1 MIHAALIALSLA
13 ADAASLDIGSKA
25 PPLSAEQWL
34 KGEPVQAFEPGK
46 VYVVEFWAT
55 WCGPCIAS
63 IPHLTQIQKDHPEV
77 AVLGIAASE
86 RKKKDGADTRLS
98 GLKTFVEKRGDAM
111 GYRVAFDEDRSM
123 GVAWMDAAG
132 QEGIPCS
139 FIVGKDGM
147 VEWIG
152 HPMGMDKPLAS
163 VLAGSWDRTKAK
175 ADAEAERALQKFASD
190 ELSVLLKDATASGDW
205 KPMLD
210 RFAALEASAA
220 DPTQVRLLKFQV
232 MATSDRTADACATAK
247 QLLAAPLEASDLNMI
262 AWSIATDLKGD
273 GRDLKLALDAAQ
285 RAVELSKGDPSILD
299 TQARVLFEMGDAT
312 QAAKVQ
318 RTAAEA
324 AEKSGM
330 TGRNL
335 EEIKASLKR
344 YEEAA
349 KAKTN

>member
-34 KGEPVQAFEPGK
+34 KGDPVQAFEPGK

-132 QEGIPCS
+132 QDGIPCS

-163 VLAGSWDRTKAK
+163 VLAGSWDRAKAK

-190 ELSVLLKDATASGDW
+190 ELPVLLKDATASGDW
-205 KPMLD
+205 KPMMD

-232 MATSDRTADACATAK
+232 MATSDRTEDACATAR

-273 GRDLKLALDAAQ
+273 GRELKLALTAAQ

-299 TQARVLFEMGDAT
+299 TQARVHFEMGDAA

-318 RTAAEA
+318 RIAVEA
-324 AEKSGM
+324 AEKAGM
-330 TGRNL
+330 SGRNL
-335 EEIKASLKR
+335 EEIKASLQR

-349 KAKTN
+349 KARTN

>member
-1 MIHAALIALSLA
+1 MIHAALVALSLA
-13 ADAASLDIGSKA
+13 AEPASLDIGSKA
-25 PPLSAEQWL
+25 PPLSPEQWL

-63 IPHLTQIQKDHPEV
+63 IPHLSQIQKDHPDV
-77 AVLGIAASE
+77 AVMGIAASE
-86 RKKKDGADTRLS
+86 RKKKDGSDTRLS
-98 GLKTFVEKRGDAM
+98 GLKTFVEKRGDTM

-132 QEGIPCS
+132 QDGIPCT

-152 HPMGMDKPLAS
+152 HPMGMDKPLEA

-175 ADAEAERALQKFASD
+175 AAAEAERALQTFASE
-190 ELSVLLKDATASGDW
+190 ELSVLLKDATATGNW
-205 KPMLD
+205 KPMMD
-210 RFAALEASAA
+210 RFAALEASNP

-232 MATSDRTADACATAK
+232 MATSDRTEDACATAR
-247 QLLAAPLEASDLNMI
+247 QLLAAQLDASDLNMI

-273 GRDLKLALDAAQ
+273 GRDLKLALSAAQ
-285 RAVELSKGDPSILD
+285 RASELSKGDPSILD
-299 TQARVLFEMGDAT
+299 TQARVLFEMGDAAE
-312 QAAKVQ
+312 AAKVQ
-318 RTAAEA
+318 RTAVEG
-324 AEKSGM
+324 AEKAGM

-335 EEIKASLKR
+335 DEIKAALKR
-344 YEEAA
+344 YEEAS
-349 KAKTN
+349 KAKSS